1 MSALSSRRTT
11 YLLISS
17 STRISLL
24 YSFSIAQQELELGKK
39 SVCDVRSGWDLSGCC
54 KPPSAC
60 GYNYVNPI
68 LWINPVNPMV
78 DPDCYLWTNDQN
90 QLCYNC
96 NACKAGLLGNIREEW
111 RKANI
116 FLMVAV
122 VVLIWVYLI
131 ACSAFKNA
139 QTENLFRHYKG
150 GWV

>member
-1 MSALSSRRTT
+1 LSLFQKLNEIHILLRRRDFERHETYYSPVSCFSFENKTHCISTT
-11 YLLISS
+11 
-17 STRISLL
+17 
-24 YSFSIAQQELELGKK
+24 
-39 SVCDVRSGWDLSGCC
+39 DVLQSGCC

-78 DPDCYLWTNDQN
+78 DPDCYLWTNEQS

-96 NACKAGLLGNIREEW
+96 NACKAGLLGNLREEW

-116 FLMVAV
+116 ILMVAV

-139 QTENLFRHYKG
+139 QTEDLFRRYKR